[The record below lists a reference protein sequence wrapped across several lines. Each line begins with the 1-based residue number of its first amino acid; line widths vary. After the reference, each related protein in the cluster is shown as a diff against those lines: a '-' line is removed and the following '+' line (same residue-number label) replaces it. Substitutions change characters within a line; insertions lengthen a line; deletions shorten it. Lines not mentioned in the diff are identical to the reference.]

1 MKLFPVILSGGSGTR
16 LWPLSREAL
25 PKQLL
30 PLVSEKTMLQETVMR
45 LQGLS
50 GLAPATV
57 VCNEDHRFMVSEQ
70 FAEMRMTA
78 RQIVLEPAGRNT
90 APAVAVAAI
99 LSLRINPDAMLLVLP
114 ADHLIRDIPA
124 FHRAVQQAEQLAG
137 QGCLVTFGVVPAGP
151 ETCYGYIERGDRV
164 AGDRDACRVSRF
176 VEKPDSA
183 TAQLFVSSGA
193 FFWNSGMFV
202 LRADRYLEELQRYR
216 PDIFAACRTAV
227 EGGSHD
233 LEFWR
238 PDTEAFM
245 SCPPDSVDYAVM
257 EKTDS
262 AVVLPVEIGWNDIG
276 NWSSL
281 WKQGE
286 SGEGGNVVQGDVI
299 AEGCTDCLVR
309 SEHRLVAA
317 IGMRDAI
324 IVETSD
330 AVLVVDKGSAQQ
342 VKGMVESLKAQ
353 QRSEHIS
360 HRRVY
365 RPWGYYENIDDG
377 HRFLVKRMMVKPG
390 AKLSLQMHHHR
401 AEHWIVVSGTAMV
414 TRGDECVLLGENQ
427 STYIP
432 MGVVHRLEN
441 PGKVPLQMIEV
452 QSGAYLKEDDIVR
465 IEDVYRRS

>member
-1 MKLFPVILSGGSGTR
+1 MKLFPVVLSGGTGTR

-30 PLVSEKTMLQETVMR
+30 PLISEKSMLQETVIR
-45 LQGLS
+45 LLGLPR
-50 GLAPATV
+50 LAPATV

-70 FAEMRMTA
+70 FAELQMNPLK
-78 RQIVLEPAGRNT
+78 IVLEPAGRNT

-99 LSLRINPDAMLLVLP
+99 LSLRANPDAMLLVLP
-114 ADHLIRDIPA
+114 ADHLIQETQA
-124 FHRAVQQAEQLAG
+124 FHQAVQQAEELAE
-137 QGCLVTFGVVPAGP
+137 QGYLVTFGIVPSGP
-151 ETCYGYIERGDRV
+151 ETCYGYIERGDQLEDGQDAYRV
-164 AGDRDACRVSRF
+164 TRF
-176 VEKPDSA
+176 VEKPDFA
-183 TAQLFVSSGA
+183 TAQQFINSKG
-193 FFWNSGMFV
+193 FFWNSGMFIF
-202 LRADRYLEELQRYR
+202 RADRYLEELQRYR
-216 PDIFAACRTAV
+216 QDILAACQMAV
-227 EGGSHD
+227 TGGSQD

-238 PDTEAFM
+238 LDADAFL

-262 AVVLPVEIGWNDIG
+262 AVVVPVDIGWNDIG
-276 NWSSL
+276 SWSSL
-281 WKQGE
+281 WEVGE
-286 SGEGGNVVQGDVI
+286 SAEGGNVVQGDVI
-299 AEGCTDCLVR
+299 AEGCTDCLIR

-317 IGMRDAI
+317 IGIRDAI

-342 VKGMVESLKAQ
+342 VKSMVESLKAQ
-353 QRSEHIS
+353 QRTEHIS

-401 AEHWIVVSGTAMV
+401 AEHWVVVSGTAMV
-414 TRGDECVLLGENQ
+414 TRGEECVLLGENQ

-441 PGKVPLQMIEV
+441 PGRIPLQMIEV
-452 QSGAYLKEDDIVR
+452 QSGAYLEEDDIVR
-465 IEDVYRRS
+465 IEDVYRRN

>member
-1 MKLFPVILSGGSGTR
+1 
-16 LWPLSREAL
+16 
-25 PKQLL
+25 
-30 PLVSEKTMLQETVMR
+30 MR
-45 LQGLS
+45 LHGLPH
-50 GLAPATV
+50 LASAIV

-70 FAEMRMTA
+70 FAEMQMIPQR
-78 RQIVLEPAGRNT
+78 IVLEPAGRNT

-99 LSLRINPDAMLLVLP
+99 LSLRANPDAMLLVLP
-114 ADHLIRDIPA
+114 ADHLIQDTPV
-124 FHRAVQQAEQLAG
+124 FHRAIRQAEALAEDG
-137 QGCLVTFGVVPAGP
+137 YLATFGIAPGGP
-151 ETCYGYIERGDRV
+151 EICYGYIERGQHLDECK
-164 AGDRDACRVSRF
+164 DAYRVSRF
-176 VEKPDSA
+176 VEKPDFA
-183 TAQLFVSSGA
+183 TAQQFINSGE
-193 FFWNSGMFV
+193 FFWNSGMF
-202 LRADRYLEELQRYR
+202 LFRADRYLEELQRYR
-216 PDIFAACRTAV
+216 PDIFAACQAAV
-227 EGGSHD
+227 DGGSQD
-233 LEFWR
+233 MKFWR
-238 PDTEAFM
+238 LDGGAFQ
-245 SCPPDSVDYAVM
+245 SCPSDSVDYAVM
-257 EKTDS
+257 EKTDR
-262 AVVLPVEIGWNDIG
+262 AVVVPVDMGWSDIG

-281 WKQGE
+281 WE
-286 SGEGGNVVQGDVI
+286 ASETEAGGNVVQGDVI
-299 AEGCTDCLVR
+299 AEDCTDCLVR
-309 SEHRLVAA
+309 SEHRLVTA

-342 VKGMVESLKAQ
+342 VKGVVEKLKAQ
-353 QRSEHIS
+353 QRTEHIN

-414 TRGDECVLLGENQ
+414 TRGEECVLLGENQ

-452 QSGAYLKEDDIVR
+452 QSGGYLKEDDIVR